1 MLSIVYIVG
10 GVQGLFFAFL
20 ILNKKKRQIADFLLS
35 GFVFTISVLLINHY
49 IDTHGILFKYPH
61 LRFVSIIIPLIFG
74 PLLYMY
80 TENILLK
87 KQEFKKTYYL
97 HFAPAVLFSLLIID
111 LYFLNK
117 NELNEFFQ
125 IRAIDANWRLQLAQ
139 VLQLIVPLIYIIFAL
154 RLISIQE
161 KKNLNIFSELEKIDL
176 NWLKIL
182 LWSFGIIWFIIS
194 VNVFIYEFSQAR
206 ILIWAHYTF
215 TILFV
220 FFIFFIG
227 YQGIKKSNIFLD
239 VKNAENNKIEKPI
252 IEKKEIVIDENDEQ
266 VKELLDF
273 MKTEKPYLKSN
284 LTISDLAS
292 ELNTQPHILSSL
304 LNNKLSKNFFDFVN
318 QYRIEEFKIQIEDPE
333 NKKYTILALAFECG
347 FNSKSSFN
355 RIFKNY
361 EGVTPSEY
369 LKKNNI

>member
-1 MLSIVYIVG
+1 MLSIIYIVG

-35 GFVFTISVLLINHY
+35 GFVFVVSLLLINHY
-49 IDTHGILFKYPH
+49 IDTHQILFKYPH
-61 LRFVSIIIPLIFG
+61 LRFVSILIPLLYG
-74 PLLYMY
+74 PLLFMY

-87 KQEFKKTYYL
+87 KQEFKKSYYL
-97 HFAPAVLFSLLIID
+97 HFLPAILFSLLIID
-111 LYFLNK
+111 LYFLDK
-117 NELNEFFQ
+117 DELNTFFQ

-139 VLQLIVPLIYIIFAL
+139 LLQVLVPLIYIFFAL
-154 RLISIQE
+154 RLINKQE
-161 KKNLNIFSELEKIDL
+161 KKNLDFFSELDKIDL

-182 LWSFGIIWFIIS
+182 LWSFGVIWFIVS
-194 VNVFIYEFSQAR
+194 VNVLIYEFSQAR
-206 ILIWAHYTF
+206 ILVWAHYTF

-227 YQGIKKSNIFLD
+227 YYGIKKSNIFLNVNYPD
-239 VKNAENNKIEKPI
+239 DQKNEKQLV
-252 IEKKEIVIDENDEQ
+252 EKKEVIIDEDDTQ
-266 VKELLDF
+266 VKELLQY
-273 MKTEKPYLKSN
+273 MTNEKPHLKSN
-284 LTISDLAS
+284 LTISELANDLG
-292 ELNTQPHILSSL
+292 TQPHVLSSI

-318 QYRIEEFKIQIEDPE
+318 QYRIEDFKIRIEDPE

-369 LKKNNI
+369 LKNK

>member
-35 GFVFTISVLLINHY
+35 GFVFVVSLLLINHY
-49 IDTHGILFKYPH
+49 IDTHQILFEYPH
-61 LRFVSIIIPLIFG
+61 LRFVSIIIPLLFG

-87 KQEFKKTYYL
+87 KQEFKKSYYL
-97 HFAPAVLFSLLIID
+97 HFLPAVLFALLIID
-111 LYFLNK
+111 LYFLDK
-117 NELNEFFQ
+117 DELNEFFQ

-139 VLQLIVPLIYIIFAL
+139 LLQVLVPLIYIVFAL
-154 RLISIQE
+154 RLIGKQQ

-194 VNVFIYEFSQAR
+194 VNVLIYEFSQAR
-206 ILIWAHYTF
+206 MLIWAHYTF

-239 VKNAENNKIEKPI
+239 VYDAEAHKVEKPI
-252 IEKKEIVIDENDEQ
+252 IQKKEIAIDENDEQ
-266 VKELLDF
+266 VKELLEY

-284 LTISDLAS
+284 LTISDLAN
-292 ELNTQPHILSSL
+292 ELSTQPHILSSL

-318 QYRIEEFKIQIEDPE
+318 QYRIEEFKIRIEDPAS
-333 NKKYTILALAFECG
+333 KRFTLLALAFECG

-361 EGVTPSEY
+361 EGITPSEY
-369 LKKNNI
+369 LKNK